1 MLHVLAML
9 SANSRAAA
17 PLLPVRGGEYN
28 AREVFFGE
36 SNNKQMRMENNI
48 KALEESH

>member
-36 SNNKQMRMENNI
+36 SNKQMRMENNI